1 MWRHV
6 LIAGLFVLLAMQ
18 PVMAREQTAK
28 ITDPRKY
35 VETICTHIRKSADK
49 YGVPE
54 AFLARLIWKES
65 RFDPNAVSPKG
76 AQGIAQF
83 MPATARERGLADPFE
98 PMQALDASASYL
110 SELKSELGNWGLA
123 ASGYNAGPNR
133 VKAWL
138 LGLSTLPYETRDF
151 VAAITG
157 HSANDWRDEDFRE
170 PEFKLKPGTD
180 FMTACTSLPSASL
193 LYLNASLDPGLAPVG
208 TWGVI
213 LASHFSR
220 TKALSIFDRLQTQYP
235 SVLKDEKPSV
245 ARRVNR
251 SFGPKPRYEIQLA
264 AETRRQANALCSK
277 LRQAGGTCM
286 VLRN

>member
-1 MWRHV
+1 MWRRII
-6 LIAGLFVLLAMQ
+6 IAGLSVLLAMQ
-18 PVMAREQTAK
+18 GVMAQDQNTK
-28 ITDPRKY
+28 ITDPR
-35 VETICTHIRKSADK
+35 VFIETICAHIRTTAGKH
-49 YGVPE
+49 GVPE

-98 PMQALDASASYL
+98 PIQAIEASASYL

-151 VAAITG
+151 VAAITE
-157 HSANDWRDEDFRE
+157 HSANDWRDKDFIE
-170 PEFKLKPGTD
+170 PEFELKPGTD
-180 FMTACTSLPSASL
+180 FMTACTSLPSRNL
-193 LYLNASLDPGLAPVG
+193 LYLSASLDPGLAPIG

-235 SVLKDEKPSV
+235 SVLKEVKPSV

-251 SFGPKPRYEIQLA
+251 SFGPKPRFEIQLA
-264 AETRRQANALCSK
+264 ADSRRQANALCSK
-277 LRQAGGTCM
+277 LRGVGGTCM